1 MVHLVCVSPVRL
13 SSSSSRPRPGVA
25 HRRCCLALA
34 SLCFALLGQLGF
46 SLLCPRSASDS
57 AGQWLRF
64 KFPITKFTH
73 SSKFKFKF
81 ASTAALAHFNDSHND
96 FSESEH
102 SSSSSSSSYC
112 SSNNITNDN
121 IKEESFHIVK
131 SLQNNPSLAFSF
143 FTQLKQQQ
151 FVGFPENISTYAA
164 IIRIFCYWGLNRRLT
179 FVFLDLIALSKQ
191 HPSFE
196 IHDLFELL
204 LDDGGVNGGNHNYML
219 RAIDAYVK
227 ACIVLKMF
235 DEAIDF
241 LSPTRRHSVVPNI
254 LTCNFLIN
262 RLVENGKVDMA
273 LAIYNQLKR
282 LGLCPNH
289 YTYAI
294 VIKAFCKKC
303 ELEKAVYVFKE
314 MEEARV
320 RPDSYCYTAYIEGL
334 CNNMSEMKLVGAEI
348 MFSNMIKKG
357 MVCQHVYSAL
367 TYGYCKSH
375 KLSKALD
382 LYEDMRSRGM
392 FLDEV
397 AYNIVFSALCK
408 LGEVDDALD
417 MVEDM
422 KAKRMVLDIK
432 HYTTLINGC
441 FLRRQLVD
449 AFAMIRE
456 MKEKGLKA
464 DIVTYNVI
472 AAGLS
477 RIGWAQDAVD
487 LLDEMETQGVKPNSI
502 THKRIIEGLCSA
514 GKVVEAETFYQVGR

>member
-1 MVHLVCVSPVRL
+1 MAIEYDQVLL
-13 SSSSSRPRPGVA
+13 LD
-25 HRRCCLALA
+25 CCLM
-34 SLCFALLGQLGF
+34 SSVYSSFRKLGF
-46 SLLCPRSASDS
+46 PKQLLIIPGALSLSLSATVFVVRTKPSF
-57 AGQWLRF
+57 A
-64 KFPITKFTH
+64 FPITKFTH

-262 RLVENGKVDMA
+262 RLVENGKVDMV
-273 LAIYNQLKR
+273 LAIYSQLKR

-314 MEEARV
+314 MEEAGV